1 MEEKAIIVNE
11 KYEIIIDGIFDTFSL
26 YHEHVIGSKIGNVSD
41 LDVILKKAREPI
53 TIIEKGRRTDIFREK
68 HVLFEEFDCMHSYL
82 QEKTIVICDVMC
94 IHLVAFYRDINRVSR
109 YVKEHSTVLLE
120 KGQTLLKW
128 ASKEDITDHFN
139 ANATHGCASWKACNG
154 GETCPSNSQ
163 ATCPD
168 AKNFHDA
175 RDEFEQWIVDI
186 KLGGS
191 PTSFSKV
198 EITGFLFEYIKEL
211 KKMNHDTTFME
222 LHKQNV
228 IDHACTAIFFNSN
241 AKKARK

>member
-1 MEEKAIIVNE
+1 
-11 KYEIIIDGIFDTFSL
+11 L

-168 AKNFHDA
+168 AKNFHD
-175 RDEFEQWIVDI
+175 VDI

-211 KKMNHDTTFME
+211 KKMNSVDQLSESPEKSVEYLGQDVKGQHVWKVNMYVVKYE
-222 LHKQNV
+222 
-228 IDHACTAIFFNSN
+228 
-241 AKKARK
+241 